1 MEFRTPLHSDVYGS
15 FSWSSNIV
23 GRKRWILIPAGQEE
37 KLRTKGKIPSDLAK
51 IDLVSIG
58 INYLEVIQSQGEVI
72 FVPSGWYH
80 QVWNEEDTI
89 SINHNWFNGAN
100 IEQIYQGLVLASKEV
115 QKEFQD
121 FSIDDDCKEQFELV
135 LRCHHGMNFEDF
147 IKLLESVIQVRQQQ
161 SLNTGGSSICTSC
174 NGGMLCDVL
183 SHIKWDLTIATNLLD
198 KLKTRQT

>member
-80 QVWNEEDTI
+80 QVWNEVVLEDQFI
-89 SINHNWFNGAN
+89 FI
-100 IEQIYQGLVLASKEV
+100 LVLKNS
-115 QKEFQD
+115 
-121 FSIDDDCKEQFELV
+121 C
-135 LRCHHGMNFEDF
+135 
-147 IKLLESVIQVRQQQ
+147 
-161 SLNTGGSSICTSC
+161 LN
-174 NGGMLCDVL
+174 
-183 SHIKWDLTIATNLLD
+183 
-198 KLKTRQT
+198 